1 MPDYRA
7 FQIGEDGHVTGRID
21 LVCTDDEDAKRQA
34 QQLVGQYSIELWQ
47 HDRRIALFESV
58 TRAIRKRAHQLW
70 EDAGKP
76 EGQQDYFW
84 LEAER
89 QVKQEQSEDRT

>member
-7 FQIGEDGHVTGRID
+7 YEIADDGHIAGRID

-34 QQLVGQYSIELWQ
+34 QQLVGAFSIDLWQ

-58 TRAIRKRAHQLW
+58 TQAVRKRAYQLW

-76 EGQQDYFW
+76 AGQQDHFW
-84 LEAER
+84 LEAEK
-89 QVKQEQSEDRT
+89 QIMQEQRADRT

>member
-7 FQIGEDGHVTGRID
+7 YEIAQDGHIAGRID

-34 QQLVGQYSIELWQ
+34 RQLVGEFSIDLWQ
-47 HDRRIALFESV
+47 QDRRIALFESV
-58 TRAIRKRAHQLW
+58 TQAIRKRAHQLW

-89 QVKQEQSEDRT
+89 QIKREDEQPC